1 MNEKTSFPKGKLCH
15 YVYLSCTVCLLFFCQ
30 CFAGQA
36 TSLKSLL
43 SLICLVKTLFTDTMV
58 IKKKKIG
65 SCYPCLCKTYTN
77 SQCILNK
84 IQIPL
89 RSHFLSCLSQ
99 SLFSNVPDQLSI
111 HIKILASGPLH
122 FLAPL
127 PGVHFSLNLIRLFP
141 FINQNSVLSRCL
153 ITSSLQIIHY
163 HITFTLSITLFIIYH
178 IIYLSIT
185 LLSHYL
191 LQVVVII

>member
-1 MNEKTSFPKGKLCH
+1 MKKQVSPKVSCVIMFTCLAPSVCSFSASASLAKPLH
-15 YVYLSCTVCLLFFCQ
+15 RNLYFPSYALSRLFSQIPWWF
-30 CFAGQA
+30 
-36 TSLKSLL
+36 
-43 SLICLVKTLFTDTMV
+43 
-58 IKKKKIG
+58 KKKKIG

-77 SQCILNK
+77 SHCILNK

-141 FINQNSVLSRCL
+141 SINQNSVLSRCL
-153 ITSSLQIIHY
+153 ITSSL
-163 HITFTLSITLFIIYH
+163 
-178 IIYLSIT
+178 
-185 LLSHYL
+185 
-191 LQVVVII
+191 